1 MFEALQNFLS
11 DNQFGKSYSE
21 IDRDEQ
27 VELEQIAH

>member
-27 VELEQIAH
+27 VECEQIAL